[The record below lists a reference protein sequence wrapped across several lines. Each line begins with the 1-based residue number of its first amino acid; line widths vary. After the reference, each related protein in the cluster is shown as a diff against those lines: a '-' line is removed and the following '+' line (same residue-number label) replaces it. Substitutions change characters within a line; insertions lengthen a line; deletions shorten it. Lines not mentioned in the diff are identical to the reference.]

1 MTNIEL
7 KINEQR
13 TREYQEGSTTQIWK
27 KNIEISKLIDELKGI
42 GEGAEERFSKQEER
56 SKEIT
61 QMYYRK
67 TWR

>member
-42 GEGAEERFSKQEER
+42 GEGAEERFSK
-56 SKEIT
+56 
-61 QMYYRK
+61 
-67 TWR
+67 